1 MTSSIITPMPN
12 NKIPGKLSVKAGT
25 LTRKQQL
32 CMKCRKCCG
41 KVGVYTNPSIYEMSK
56 ADVVRFYEARGAV
69 VTKSDDELFV
79 VFDIPCPH
87 LTPKGCDIYDRRPK
101 ICRTYSGLEEFGE
114 ECLWSSLSIKKT
126 GNIRK

>member
-1 MTSSIITPMPN
+1 
-12 NKIPGKLSVKAGT
+12 
-25 LTRKQQL
+25 
-32 CMKCRKCCG
+32 MKCRKCCG
-41 KVGVYTNPSIYEMSK
+41 KVGVYTNPSIYEMPE

-101 ICRTYSGLEEFGE
+101 ICRTYSGLEEFGD
-114 ECLWSSLSIKKT
+114 ECLWSSLSKKRP
-126 GNIRK
+126 GNAGK